1 MIFCHKW
8 QCGANLLASLRG
20 GSKQER
26 FETMELNLQP
36 RALTCCVSGQAF
48 AEGDRV
54 VSLLSRLDSGA
65 VVRLDALE
73 AHAASLSPGGFV
85 ACRWVQ
91 VYREHARAG
100 DPARALKLSAENLFL
115 TLADPA
121 TEATPET
128 ARLVRFLALLLER
141 KRVLRQRGRTPDG
154 QRDLY
159 EHSRT
164 KQLFEVPAIE
174 LGPEFFVAVREQLG
188 VLVGEP
194 GAPQPGAGSPAPAA
208 S

>member
-1 MIFCHKW
+1 MEMI
-8 QCGANLLASLRG
+8 
-20 GSKQER
+20 
-26 FETMELNLQP
+26 LQP
-36 RALTCCVSGQAF
+36 RAASCFVSGQAF
-48 AEGDRV
+48 RDGDRV
-54 VSLLSRLDSGA
+54 ASLLARTDRGEVA
-65 VVRLDALE
+65 RYDALE
-73 AHAASLSPGGFV
+73 SQAGLLRPEGFV

-91 VYREHARAG
+91 VFREHARAG
-100 DPARALKLSAENLFL
+100 DPGRALRLSAENLFL

-141 KRVLRQRGRTPDG
+141 KRALRPRGRTPDG
-154 QRDLY
+154 LREIY

-164 KQLFEVPAIE
+164 KELFEVPAAD
-174 LGPEFFVAVREQLG
+174 LSPEFFAAVREQLG

-194 GAPQPGAGSPAPAA
+194 GAPRPAPGAPAPAP